1 VAVDGLIEEK
11 KRNLEILGKL
21 DEIAEEIK
29 KMAFHRRS

>member
-11 KRNLEILGKL
+11 KRNLEILEKL

-29 KMAFHRRS
+29 KIAFHQRS